1 MLKRQL
7 NRRIIKVQY
16 RGVNELRRL
25 YLDFFESK
33 GHLKMKSFSLVPHND
48 NSLLIINSGM
58 APLKPYFTGQE
69 IPPRRRVTTCQK
81 CIRTGDIENV
91 GKTARHG
98 TFFEML
104 GNFSFGDYFKTEAIH
119 WSWEFLTE
127 VVGLDANRLYPSIYE
142 DDDEAFDIWN
152 KEIGIAPERIFRFG
166 KEDNFWEHGAG
177 PCGPCSE
184 IYYDRGEK
192 YGCGKPGCT
201 VGCDCDRYMEVWN
214 NVFSQFNNDGHGHYT
229 DLIQKNIDTGM
240 GLERLAVVVQDVD
253 SIFDVDTLQALRNKV
268 CEMAGVKYKED
279 EKQDV
284 SIRVITDHIRSVT
297 FMVSDGI
304 MPSNEGRGYV
314 LRRLL
319 RRAARHGRLLGIQ
332 DKFLSKLCETVIEG
346 SKDGY
351 PELEEKKEFITKVI
365 SEEEEKFNKT
375 IDQGLS
381 ILADMEKALEE
392 QNKNVLSGEDTFKL
406 YDTYGFPIDL
416 TKEILEEKN
425 ITIDEEGFSKCMNE
439 QREKAR
445 KARKVSNYM
454 GADATVYDEIDPA
467 ITSEFVGYDK
477 LKNDS
482 KVTVLTTEEDVVEA
496 LSEGDKGTIIVDETV
511 FYATMGGQEGDKG
524 YITSP
529 EGEFK
534 VDTTI
539 KLKGGKI
546 GHVGV
551 MTKGMIKAGDT
562 VTLLVDSEYRADTC
576 KNHSATH
583 LLQKAL
589 RTVLGN
595 HVEQK
600 GSYVDPE
607 RLRFDFT
614 HFQSMTAEELKKVE
628 DIVNEKLVEA
638 IPVETKIMTIEEAKK
653 TGAMALFGEK
663 YGESVRV
670 VCIDDFSKEFC
681 GGTHVANTA
690 NIRLFKIISEAGV
703 AAGVRRIEA
712 LTDKGVLKY
721 YEELEKLVKEA
732 SEAAKT
738 ESVQLVRRIH
748 TMNDEIKA
756 LSSENEKLKAE
767 LANNALGDVSDN
779 VVEIKGVKFVA
790 TKVDN
795 VDMNELRNL
804 GDKIKNEI
812 GSGVILVVSAIGSD
826 KVNMI
831 AMATDDAVAKGAHA
845 GNLIKAV
852 ASLVGGGGGGRP
864 NMAQAGGKNPAG
876 IPELLK
882 KAPNVLEEQL

>member
-1 MLKRQL
+1 MEWTGL
-7 NRRIIKVQY
+7 
-16 RGVNELRRL
+16 NELREKFL
-25 YLDFFESK
+25 SFFESK
-33 GHLKMKSFSLVPHND
+33 GHLRLPSFSLVPKDD
-48 NSLLIINSGM
+48 NSLLLINSGM
-58 APLKPYFTGQE
+58 APMKKYFTGE
-69 IPPRRRVTTCQK
+69 VTPPRKRVTTCQK
-81 CIRTGDIENV
+81 CIRTPDIERV
-91 GKTARHG
+91 GITARHG
-98 TFFEML
+98 TYFEML
-104 GNFSFGDYFKTEAIH
+104 GNFSFGDYFKHEATA
-119 WSWEFLTE
+119 WAWEFFTKVLE
-127 VVGLDANRLYPSIYE
+127 MPVDKLYVSIYE
-142 DDDEAFDIWN
+142 NDDEAYKIWTE
-152 KEIGIAPERIFRFG
+152 EIGVEPSHMVRLG
-166 KEDNFWEHGAG
+166 KEDNFWEHGSG

-184 IYYDRGEK
+184 IYFDRGDEK
-192 YGCGKPGCT
+192 GCGKPDCH
-201 VGCDCDRYMEVWN
+201 VGCECDRFVEVWN
-214 NVFSQFNNDGHGHYT
+214 IVFSQFENDGNGNYT
-229 DLIQKNIDTGM
+229 PLAHPNIDTGM

-319 RRAARHGRLLGIQ
+319 RRAARHGRLLGIEG
-332 DKFLSKLCETVIEG
+332 KFLSKLCETVIEG

-351 PELEEKKEFITKVI
+351 PELEEKKEFIIKVI
-365 SEEEEKFNKT
+365 SEEEDKFNKT

-392 QNKNVLSGEDTFKL
+392 KNEKVLSGEDAFKL

-425 ITIDEEGFSKCMNE
+425 ITIDEEGFTKCMNE

-454 GADATVYDEIDPA
+454 GADATVYDKIDPA

-477 LKNDS
+477 LKNES

-524 YITSP
+524 YISTSD
-529 EGEFK
+529 GEFR

-539 KLKGGKI
+539 KLKGGKV
-546 GHVGV
+546 GHVGTI
-551 MTKGMIKAGDT
+551 TKGMIKVGDV
-562 VTLLVDSEYRADTC
+562 VTLSVDPEYRADTC

-614 HFQSMTAEELKKVE
+614 HFQSVTADELKKVE
-628 DIVNEKLVEA
+628 DIVNEQIANA
-638 IPVETKIMTIEEAKK
+638 IPVETKIMSIEEAKK

-663 YGESVRV
+663 YGENVRV
-670 VCIDDFSKEFC
+670 VCMGDFSKEFC

-690 NIRLFKIISEAGV
+690 NIRLFKIVSESGV

-721 YEELEKLVKEA
+721 YEDLERLVKEA

-779 VVEIKGVKFVA
+779 VVDVKGVKFVA

-804 GDKIKNEI
+804 GDKIKTEI
-812 GSGVILVVSAIGSD
+812 GSGVVLVVSATGSD

-831 AMATDDAVAKGAHA
+831 AMATDDAVAKGAHS

-876 IPELLK
+876 IDELLK
-882 KAPNVLEEQL
+882 KAPEVLAEQINA

>member
-1 MLKRQL
+1 
-7 NRRIIKVQY
+7 
-16 RGVNELRRL
+16 
-25 YLDFFESK
+25 
-33 GHLKMKSFSLVPHND
+33 
-48 NSLLIINSGM
+48 
-58 APLKPYFTGQE
+58 
-69 IPPRRRVTTCQK
+69 
-81 CIRTGDIENV
+81 
-91 GKTARHG
+91 
-98 TFFEML
+98 
-104 GNFSFGDYFKTEAIH
+104 
-119 WSWEFLTE
+119 
-127 VVGLDANRLYPSIYE
+127 
-142 DDDEAFDIWN
+142 
-152 KEIGIAPERIFRFG
+152 
-166 KEDNFWEHGAG
+166 
-177 PCGPCSE
+177 
-184 IYYDRGEK
+184 
-192 YGCGKPGCT
+192 
-201 VGCDCDRYMEVWN
+201 
-214 NVFSQFNNDGHGHYT
+214 
-229 DLIQKNIDTGM
+229 
-240 GLERLAVVVQDVD
+240 
-253 SIFDVDTLQALRNKV
+253 
-268 CEMAGVKYKED
+268 
-279 EKQDV
+279 
-284 SIRVITDHIRSVT
+284 
-297 FMVSDGI
+297 
-304 MPSNEGRGYV
+304 
-314 LRRLL
+314 
-319 RRAARHGRLLGIQ
+319 
-332 DKFLSKLCETVIEG
+332 
-346 SKDGY
+346 
-351 PELEEKKEFITKVI
+351 
-365 SEEEEKFNKT
+365 
-375 IDQGLS
+375 
-381 ILADMEKALEE
+381 
-392 QNKNVLSGEDTFKL
+392 
-406 YDTYGFPIDL
+406 
-416 TKEILEEKN
+416 
-425 ITIDEEGFSKCMNE
+425 
-439 QREKAR
+439 
-445 KARKVSNYM
+445 
-454 GADATVYDEIDPA
+454 
-467 ITSEFVGYDK
+467 
-477 LKNDS
+477 
-482 KVTVLTTEEDVVEA
+482 
-496 LSEGDKGTIIVDETV
+496 
-511 FYATMGGQEGDKG
+511 MGGQEGDKG

-628 DIVNEKLVEA
+628 DIVNEKIVEA

-812 GSGVILVVSAIGSD
+812 GSGVVLVVSAIGND